1 MVNNIRLA
9 WKLAYMFSTYI
20 TCNSMVGF
28 LKYEFNNK
36 LLDSV
41 ILFKVTSGITW
52 TQLIYIYK
60 IFFWIKFVRIKKYIY
75 IQDFKKNL
83 GYPSLPHP
91 GLFDPLPLYPPKILS
106 NYNLILQSFNFY
118 ILPIRWLKWNNRIP
132 LKLEF

>member
-1 MVNNIRLA
+1 
-9 WKLAYMFSTYI
+9 
-20 TCNSMVGF
+20 MVGF

-41 ILFKVTSGITW
+41 TLFRVTLGITW

-60 IFFWIKFVRIKKYIY
+60 ICFFFIKFLRIKKYIY

-83 GYPSLPHP
+83 GYPSLSHP